1 MVKKAQQFKAIIEQD
16 EDGYFIGS
24 VPALPGCYTQ
34 AKTLEVLKKRLQ
46 EAILLCL
53 EVAQKDSQYRRL
65 LKNFSHNPSF
75 IGLELVE
82 V

>member
-1 MVKKAQQFKAIIEQD
+1 MVKRPQQFKAIIEQD

-34 AKTLEVLKKRLQ
+34 AKTLLELKKRLQ

-53 EVAQKDSQYRRL
+53 ETARLDPQYRQRL
-65 LKNFSHNPSF
+65 KIFSYIPAF
-75 IGLELVE
+75 VGLESVE